1 MLLPMPSTGASRLL
15 MLFKVG
21 VLEKRERTLDDRF
34 ANLDVDSR
42 RRKSERKAFASWGW
56 YIGSETVAA
65 TLLEKSGVVGYGS
78 FSFL

>member
-1 MLLPMPSTGASRLL
+1 MLLPMPSTGPSRLR

-21 VLEKRERTLDDRF
+21 VLAKRERTFEVRF
-34 ANLDVDSR
+34 ANFESDSR
-42 RRKSERKAFASWGW
+42 RRKSERKAFSLFGW
-56 YIGSETVAA
+56 YMGSETVAA